1 MIIYIFIIKI
11 YNKIHDQQSEIY
23 KIKTA
28 LIAAIQQIIHKYCEI
43 ADVNSFCCMKK
54 EKSLIFY

>member
-1 MIIYIFIIKI
+1 MIIYIFIIKV

-28 LIAAIQQIIHKYCEI
+28 LIAIIQQIIYEYYKI
-43 ADVNSFCCMKK
+43 TNVNFFA
-54 EKSLIFY
+54 I